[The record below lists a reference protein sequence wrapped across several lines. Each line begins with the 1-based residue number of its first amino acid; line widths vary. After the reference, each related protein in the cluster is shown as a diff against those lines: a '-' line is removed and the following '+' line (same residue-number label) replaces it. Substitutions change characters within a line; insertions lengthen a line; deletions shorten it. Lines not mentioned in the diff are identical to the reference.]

1 MKKMRKSLKIATV
14 AVVLFLGIA
23 ATVLLFTNSQNVL
36 ATDDAQ
42 QTTLSNMQTYF
53 DQNNE
58 TGPCHMRGGFGM
70 RTGGFGAMTGLFENA
85 TLSTV
90 EGSVVSVTRGML
102 ILNTASGQVR
112 VMVPQ
117 EWTLDNA
124 VVSRSELFNGT
135 FVSAGQTLT
144 AKVLKADI
152 FSNASFSANVMLAY
166 EAVNGT
172 GTHAYAVLPFNIE
185 PAS

>member
-1 MKKMRKSLKIATV
+1 MRKSLKIATV

-23 ATVLLFTNSQNVL
+23 AAVLVFANSQNAL

-42 QTTLSNMQTYF
+42 QTTLPNMQTF
-53 DQNNE
+53 FEQNNV
-58 TGPCHMRGGFGM
+58 TGPCRMRNRGEM
-70 RTGGFGAMTGLFENA
+70 RADEFESVTGLFENA

-90 EGSVVSVTRGML
+90 EGSVVSVSRGML
-102 ILNTASGQVR
+102 ILDTGSGQVR
-112 VMVPQ
+112 VMVPKA
-117 EWTLDNA
+117 WTVGNEVMNRAD
-124 VVSRSELFNGT
+124 LFNGT
-135 FVSAGQTLT
+135 FVSPGQTLT
-144 AKVLKADI
+144 VKVLKADV
-152 FSNASFSANVMLAY
+152 FSNANFSVNVMLGY

>member
-1 MKKMRKSLKIATV
+1 MRKSLKIATV

-23 ATVLLFTNSQNVL
+23 AAVLVFANSQNAP

-42 QTTLSNMQTYF
+42 PTTLPNMQMF
-53 DQNNE
+53 FEQNNV
-58 TGPCHMRGGFGM
+58 TGPCRMRNRGEMRADGFESV
-70 RTGGFGAMTGLFENA
+70 TGLFENA

-90 EGSVVSVTRGML
+90 EGSVVSVLRGML
-102 ILNTASGQVR
+102 ILDTGSGQVR
-112 VMVPQ
+112 VMVPKA
-117 EWTLDNA
+117 WTLDNA
-124 VVSRSELFNGT
+124 VVSRTELFNGT
-135 FVSAGQTLT
+135 FVSPGQALT
-144 AKVLKADI
+144 VKVFADV
-152 FSNASFSANVMLAY
+152 FSNASFSVNVMLGY